1 MVSETVSTFD
11 CEMMSKAIQLA
22 QKAIYSCPPNPAVG
36 CVICREGEIIGE
48 GYTRPT
54 GNNHAEIEALICL
67 LYTSDAADD

>member
-36 CVICREGEIIGE
+36 CVICREGDSRNFE
-48 GYTRPT
+48 RRADSLHVL
-54 GNNHAEIEALICL
+54 NL
-67 LYTSDAADD
+67 L